1 MRPFA
6 FLGRRLRVSAANG
19 LQIEVEVVSS
29 DAIQRGH
36 IQLAWREIQL
46 SRSAA
51 TRLAVALAD
60 CEF

>member
-1 MRPFA
+1 M
-6 FLGRRLRVSAANG
+6 RVSAANG

-36 IQLAWREIQL
+36 IQLTEREIQL

-51 TRLAVALAD
+51 TWLAVALAD
-60 CEF
+60 CGF

>member
-6 FLGRRLRVSAANG
+6 FLGGRMRVSAANG

-36 IQLAWREIQL
+36 IQLA
-46 SRSAA
+46 
-51 TRLAVALAD
+51 
-60 CEF
+60 